1 MSKSFVFCFSIFW
14 FVVVVSFTEAKAQT
28 VKKRWKIR
36 MKEEDI
42 YLRPH
47 WRPTRLPG
55 RKPGHHRD
63 ADLLPSKAL
72 DYQQRRCRQLP
83 SLHRGRPRR
92 WPRHPDKHHPLP
104 DRKSFNLYRRCYGL
118 SGCWFE
124 DEGHRQTRMAVCPHG
139 ELVCRR
145 ERGVES
151 KLLQKGGQ
159 LGLSAGSVA
168 GKNAVAVPSRH
179 VRKNAIVYH
188 CL

>member
-63 ADLLPSKAL
+63 ADLLPSNAL

-124 DEGHRQTRMAVCPHG
+124 DEGHRRTRMAVCPHG

-145 ERGVES
+145 ERGRGVEAAA
-151 KLLQKGGQ
+151 KRRPPIR
-159 LGLSAGSVA
+159 AE
-168 GKNAVAVPSRH
+168 R
-179 VRKNAIVYH
+179 R
-188 CL
+188 